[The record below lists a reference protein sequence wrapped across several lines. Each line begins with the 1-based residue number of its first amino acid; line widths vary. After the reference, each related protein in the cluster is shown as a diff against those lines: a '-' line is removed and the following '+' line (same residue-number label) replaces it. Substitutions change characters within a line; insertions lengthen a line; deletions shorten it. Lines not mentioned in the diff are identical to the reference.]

1 MATHVFGGDWTRDK
15 LERVR
20 KYLCA
25 YTRIFKS
32 NPRAAYYTT
41 IYVDAFAGTGEHIK
55 TGKRRPKQ
63 APGGFFPDEPDIDTE
78 AFQKGS
84 ARIAL
89 EVEPPFDR
97 FLFIEHSAKHVAALE
112 KLQREFEDRSNQI
125 QIQRG
130 DANDLLKKWCQ
141 HTDWQRHRAV
151 VFLDPYG
158 MQVDWTTLEA
168 IAKTKAVDL
177 WLLFPLGM
185 AINRLLTRNEP
196 PPQEWADA
204 LTRIFGTED
213 WKSEFYAKKTQP
225 TLFGPE
231 ETERKDT
238 DFSRIGRFFLKRL
251 RSLFAQVAPNPLVL
265 ENSTGVPIYLLC
277 FAVGNLKG
285 APTAVKIAMDI
296 LE

>member
-1 MATHVFGGDWTRDK
+1 MAEHVFGGDWTADK

-25 YTRIFKS
+25 YTKIFKN
-32 NPRAAYYTT
+32 NPRAAFFTT
-41 IYVDAFAGTGEHIK
+41 IYVDAFAGTGEHVK
-55 TGKRRPKQ
+55 SGSRRPKR
-63 APGGFFPDEPDIDTE
+63 APGGFFPDEPDADTE

-89 EVEPPFDR
+89 EVEPSFDK
-97 FLFIEHSAKHVAALE
+97 FLFIEQSVKRVKELE
-112 KLQREFEDRSNQI
+112 KLRTDFTDRSNEI
-125 QIQRG
+125 DIKRG
-130 DANDLLKKWCQ
+130 DANDLLMKWCRQ
-141 HTDWQRHRAV
+141 TDWQRHRAV

-168 IAKTKAVDL
+168 IAKTRATDL

-185 AINRLLTRNEP
+185 AVNRLLTRDEP
-196 PPQEWADA
+196 PPKEWADA

-213 WKSEFYAKKTQP
+213 WQSEFYAKKTQA

-238 DFSRIGRFFLKRL
+238 DFDRIGGFFLKRL
-251 RSLFAQVAPNPLVL
+251 KSNFAQVAPNPLVL
-265 ENSTGVPIYLLC
+265 RNSTGVPIYLLC
-277 FAVGNLKG
+277 FAAGNPKG
-285 APTAVKIAMDI
+285 APTAVKIAKDI
-296 LE
+296 LK